1 MKDDQTTI
9 AEIRDGDE
17 FVGFYV
23 LKRSSLKESDGSFRL
38 EIELSD
44 KTGILQGVVW
54 DDAQI
59 VREQL
64 VKGKVV
70 KVKGRLGSYKDKPQA
85 RIDKIRTA
93 EEGEYPPDLFI
104 PSTTAD
110 CDSLVISIS
119 EYIDSFSDTHLQQLG
134 KLIFNNSAFMKEF
147 KRAPGGSQWHHS
159 CLGGLIEHSVA
170 VADICNWIAVKY
182 PGLNR
187 DLLIIAALLHDVGKI
202 RELSAK
208 NTIEYSDEGRLEGHL
223 VMGDRFVRNMTDR
236 IEGFPLRLK
245 TLLSHLMLSHHG
257 FHTFSSPVEPMTRE
271 AFTLYYAD
279 EIDAKLNALQK
290 IINTCE
296 EEGKEWSDYNRIL
309 NRFIFAGEMGKKE

>member
-1 MKDDQTTI
+1 MKNDLSTF
-9 AEIRDGDE
+9 ASIRDGDE

-23 LKRSSLKESDGSFRL
+23 LKRCSLKETDGSYRL

-44 KTGILQGVVW
+44 KTGSLPGVVW

-59 VREQL
+59 LREFLVR
-64 VKGKVV
+64 GKVV
-70 KVKGRLGSYKDKPQA
+70 KAKGRLGSYKDKPQA
-85 RIDKIRTA
+85 RIDKIRIA

-110 CDSLVISIS
+110 CEALGKSVI
-119 EYIDSFSDTHLQQLG
+119 EYIESFHDTHLQQLG
-134 KLIFNNSAFMKEF
+134 KLIFNNSAFMKDF

-170 VADICNWIAVKY
+170 VADICDWMAHKY
-182 PGLNR
+182 SGLNR

-202 RELSAK
+202 KELSAG

-223 VMGDRFVRNMTDR
+223 VIGDRFVRAMSDR
-236 IEGFPLRLK
+236 IEGFPAQLK
-245 TLLSHLMLSHHG
+245 TLLSHLILSHHG

-271 AFTLYYAD
+271 AFVLYYAD

-290 IINTCE
+290 VIDSCA
-296 EEGKEWSDYNRIL
+296 EEGKDWSDYNRIL
-309 NRFIFAGEMGKKE
+309 NRYIYAGEREKKD